1 MSASL
6 RNFGCFSGAQIGLRP
21 DDRVTSMNHPTAHE
35 ASTHPGLLGDTT
47 TCDYSDKLK
56 KFNAFAQPELR
67 LRPYLAVEQ
76 LAA

>member
-1 MSASL
+1 
-6 RNFGCFSGAQIGLRP
+6 
-21 DDRVTSMNHPTAHE
+21 MNHPTAHE